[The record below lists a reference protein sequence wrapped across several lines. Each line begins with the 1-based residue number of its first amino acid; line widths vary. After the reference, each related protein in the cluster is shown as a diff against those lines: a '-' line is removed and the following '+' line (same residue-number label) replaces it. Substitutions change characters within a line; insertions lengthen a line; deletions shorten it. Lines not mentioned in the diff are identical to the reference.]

1 MNHWLRDTLIGLLF
15 VVPAILAISF
25 FRRIF
30 NISAE
35 VFIPWYYLGI
45 TATLFISTLVSGES
59 LGKFIN
65 QPKWVILGMLLVG
78 LTVGAG
84 ANIVTFRARAGAT
97 SAESSLNKRS
107 RGQPSS
113 VPFGGPAAKAD
124 RILRTRSS
132 RFGWAGISRG
142 PVGRAVG
149 RMGCGGVR
157 HGSSRC
163 RTSRPRRS
171 PQRLPRQRRERSTRG

>member
-59 LGKFIN
+59 LGKFIH
-65 QPKWVILGMLLVG
+65 QPKWVILGMILVG

-84 ANIVTFRARAGAT
+84 ANIFTFRAYANSPNPGVVQAIQEAAVPLIFLST
-97 SAESSLNKRS
+97 LLLSYLLPKYFSTGGSVNVWWSL
-107 RGQPSS
+107 
-113 VPFGGPAAKAD
+113 
-124 RILRTRSS
+124 
-132 RFGWAGISRG
+132 AGITLTL
-142 PVGRAVG
+142 VGVL
-149 RMGCGGVR
+149 MLIFKSV
-157 HGSSRC
+157 
-163 RTSRPRRS
+163 
-171 PQRLPRQRRERSTRG
+171 E